1 MKKIIALLAAFFA
14 GSAGAITTHH
24 EASMNFDKE
33 NVRPFLERV
42 NSNLSLGLDVDKLVE
57 FTESLEVG
65 EEKRLEFSVQ
75 YNGQTL
81 GMIYQVYMDD
91 IDAPDLY
98 LFVETEELESAIQ
111 SEMVAFAESL
121 GL

>member
-1 MKKIIALLAAFFA
+1 
-14 GSAGAITTHH
+14 
-24 EASMNFDKE
+24 MNFDME

-98 LFVETEELESAIQ
+98 LFVETEELETALQ

>member
-1 MKKIIALLAAFFA
+1 
-14 GSAGAITTHH
+14 
-24 EASMNFDKE
+24 MNFDLE
-33 NVRPFLERV
+33 NVRPFLEQV
-42 NSNLSLGLDVDKLVE
+42 NRNLNLGLDVDKLVE
-57 FTESLEVG
+57 FTESLEIG
-65 EEKRLEFSVQ
+65 DEKRLEFSVQ
-75 YNGQTL
+75 FKGQTL

-98 LFVETEELESAIQ
+98 FFVETEELETALQ

>member
-1 MKKIIALLAAFFA
+1 
-14 GSAGAITTHH
+14 
-24 EASMNFDKE
+24 MNFDLE
-33 NVRPFLERV
+33 NVRPFLEQV
-42 NSNLSLGLDVDKLVE
+42 NRNLSLGLDINKLVE

-65 EEKRLEFSVQ
+65 DEKRLEFSVQ

-91 IDAPDLY
+91 IDAPDIY
-98 LFVETEELESAIQ
+98 FFVETEELETALQ
-111 SEMVAFAESL
+111 SEMVAFTKSL

>member
-1 MKKIIALLAAFFA
+1 MKKIIALLVGFSV

-24 EASMNFDKE
+24 EASMNFDLE
-33 NVRPFLERV
+33 NVRPFLEQV
-42 NSNLSLGLDVDKLVE
+42 NGNLNLGLDVDTLVE

-65 EEKRLEFSVQ
+65 DEKRLVFSVQ
-75 YNGQTL
+75 FKGRTL

-98 LFVETEELESAIQ
+98 LFVETEELENALQ